1 MKFQD
6 QGMIQVH
13 EKLKAVYPHMQKH
26 KKYCRKRGKTNFE
39 ASHFINKTEAYRPM
53 DGPILS
59 LAKKIRY
66 KSKLKA

>member
-13 EKLKAVYPHMQKH
+13 EKLKAVYPHKQKH
-26 KKYCRKRGKTNFE
+26 KKYCRKRG
-39 ASHFINKTEAYRPM
+39 KTEAYRPM

-59 LAKKIRY
+59 LAKKNTV
-66 KSKLKA
+66 